1 MIQSPWVTFTCSADS
16 EKFKGK
22 KCEIDKLN
30 VKMSVNKNIN
40 IDYNK
45 YQKVPSDTQF
55 ELNSNKFMSSN
66 VSPIV
71 FCFYLIMYA
80 HFKCFA
86 GIN

>member
-1 MIQSPWVTFTCSADS
+1 MTYSIQSPWVTFTCSADS

-22 KCEIDKLN
+22 KCEVLCEIDKLN

-66 VSPIV
+66 VSN
-71 FCFYLIMYA
+71 CFL
-80 HFKCFA
+80 FLLDNVC
-86 GIN
+86 